1 MTIYYSSGQVNVP
14 NVVGLDYNSAATK
27 LTNAKLV
34 PARVDQSSDTVPAG
48 QVISTNPARRQP
60 AVQGSTVTVVVS
72 TGPAPPQPVSVPP
85 VTGMTQAD
93 AQQALADA
101 DLKNTVS
108 KCLAT
113 TATPDGQVV
122 VGRSGAGHQRAAE
135 VDGDAFRRRC
145 DADHSLPV
153 SDERRIRVAVLYGG
167 RSSEHDISVMSG
179 RSVIE
184 ALDPDRYDVVPV
196 QIERGGAWQLEA
208 ARPLALEPGADSRS
222 LVTRAESSPALPG
235 AGPIDVVLPVLH
247 GPFGEDGTVQGLLEM
262 LGLPYVG
269 AGVLGSALT
278 MDKDA
283 VKMVLR
289 GAGIAVAESVTFR
302 HRRWDAAAVD
312 AIGYPCF
319 VKPARLGSSVGI
331 SKVHGPEELDAAL
344 ELAFRHDWKV
354 LVEEFLDGREV
365 EVGVLG
371 NADPLVSVA
380 GEILIANES
389 EWYDFSAKYDDG
401 GMRLAAPADLPDAVS
416 ADLRD
421 TARRAFELCE
431 CAGMARID
439 FFVVGGDRVVL
450 NEINTIPGFTATS
463 VYARLFEASGIA
475 YRELLDRLIAL
486 ALERHADE
494 QRYER

>member
-1 MTIYYSSGQVNVP
+1 
-14 NVVGLDYNSAATK
+14 
-27 LTNAKLV
+27 
-34 PARVDQSSDTVPAG
+34 
-48 QVISTNPARRQP
+48 
-60 AVQGSTVTVVVS
+60 
-72 TGPAPPQPVSVPP
+72 
-85 VTGMTQAD
+85 
-93 AQQALADA
+93 
-101 DLKNTVS
+101 
-108 KCLAT
+108 
-113 TATPDGQVV
+113 
-122 VGRSGAGHQRAAE
+122 
-135 VDGDAFRRRC
+135 
-145 DADHSLPV
+145 V
-153 SDERRIRVAVLYGG
+153 SDGRRIRVAVLYGG
-167 RSSEHDISVMSG
+167 RSSEHDISVLSG

-302 HRRWDAAAVD
+302 HRRWDAAAVE
-312 AIGYPCF
+312 AVGYPCF

-365 EVGVLG
+365 ELGVLG
-371 NADPLVSVA
+371 NADPLVSVP

-401 GMRLAAPADLPDAVS
+401 GMDLAAPADLPDAVS
-416 ADLRD
+416 ADLQD
-421 TARRAFELCE
+421 TARQAFELCE

-463 VYARLFEASGIA
+463 VYARLFEASGIP